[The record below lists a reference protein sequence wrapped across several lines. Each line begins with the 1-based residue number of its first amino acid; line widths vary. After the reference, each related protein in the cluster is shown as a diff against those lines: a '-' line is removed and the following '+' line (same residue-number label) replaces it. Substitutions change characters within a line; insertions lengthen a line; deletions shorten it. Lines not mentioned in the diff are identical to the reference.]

1 VSAVALPIIQRT
13 PGWVEARQHGIG
25 ASEAAA
31 SVGLS
36 RWESPFSLWSRKLGL
51 VPPADPTPEMELGTL
66 MEPVLA
72 ELYERATGERIRRA
86 NRLLQHRDHPWMLAS
101 LDRVRSG
108 RRLVE
113 LKHTARG
120 DGYGEPGTD
129 EVPDETLAQVV
140 HQMAV
145 VDAPEA
151 DVAVL
156 VGGRPPLRIYTV
168 RRDLAAE
175 AALIDGE
182 RDFWRHVEERR
193 EPPVDGSAATR
204 RALAE
209 RYPRDTGEVIVAGD
223 ELRAALAQ
231 LRVIRT
237 NVDQLAEAEAETVA
251 QIKAAM
257 GAAAELVADGIGRI
271 TWRATKDRVTTDW
284 KTVAVELRQ
293 SYDLALSI
301 YAAGGS
307 IDVAG
312 VTAWLDDVIPNH
324 TETKPGTRP
333 FVPRWEEE
341 TNG

>member
-1 VSAVALPIIQRT
+1 MAIALPVVQRT
-13 PGWVEARQHGIG
+13 PAWLEAKEDGIG
-25 ASEAAA
+25 SSEASAA
-31 SVGLS
+31 LGLS
-36 RWESPFSLWSRKLGL
+36 RWESPLSLWARKLRL
-51 VPPADPTPEMELGTL
+51 VPPPEPTPEMELGVL

-101 LDRVRSG
+101 LDRVRTG

-129 EVPDETLAQVV
+129 EVPDEVLAQVV

-145 VDAPEA
+145 VNAPEA

-156 VGGRPPLRIYTV
+156 VGGRPPIRIYTV
-168 RRDLAAE
+168 HRDREAE

-209 RYPRDTGEVIVAGD
+209 RYPRDTGEVIVAGE
-223 ELRAALAQ
+223 ELRAALER

-257 GAAAELVADGIGRI
+257 GVAAELVADGIGRV
-271 TWRATKDRVTTDW
+271 TWRATKDRSSTDW
-284 KTVAVELRQ
+284 KAVAVELRQ

-307 IDVAG
+307 IDVEG
-312 VTAWLDDVIPNH
+312 VTAWLNDVIPSH

-333 FVPRWEEE
+333 FVARWEEE
-341 TNG
+341 TDG